1 MQQCVRTCEFAT
13 ARFAA
18 GAAPVQALLAW
29 PCTAA
34 DACDSLASA
43 VRCARLAW
51 PQAASA
57 CGLNDS

>member
-1 MQQCVRTCEFAT
+1 
-13 ARFAA
+13 
-18 GAAPVQALLAW
+18 
-29 PCTAA
+29 
-34 DACDSLASA
+34 LASA